1 MFQSQANNL
10 GLVKFQLPHLSF
22 RALGG
27 FFPPC
32 AGGAPAVKRFHSI
45 GTLLLSVTA
54 LMTLVLVGIFA
65 IDAARALER
74 RELARRVPRIVEIST
89 DLFLLHFELVYPT
102 SSTARS

>member
-54 LMTLVLVGIFA
+54 LMTLDVWIFGRVRTGPFFVL
-65 IDAARALER
+65 LER
-74 RELARRVPRIVEIST
+74 TTTGTPSAQAER
-89 DLFLLHFELVYPT
+89 
-102 SSTARS
+102 